1 MSYPELINHS
11 NIRSGI
17 AIIFKRRYLHTFL
30 PLPIFEKISYEAVNM
45 QTYIDRIESRGFG
58 MEFSGTTGQIL
69 KTWQSPK
76 GSRMSCLSE
85 LNLHD
90 NWIYLGS
97 PYNHFAA
104 RLPYK

>member
-1 MSYPELINHS
+1 M
-11 NIRSGI
+11 
-17 AIIFKRRYLHTFL
+17 
-30 PLPIFEKISYEAVNM
+30 EKISYAAINFHTHIEHL
-45 QTYIDRIESRGFG
+45 QTRGIG
-58 MEFSGTTGQIL
+58 MELDGATGNIL

-76 GSRMSCLSE
+76 GSRMSRFSE